1 MASRVR
7 RVMRWV
13 AYPLCYLFF
22 LGLFLYWSFPFDRI
36 GDRIIAEFDRASAR
50 DARRSGGE
58 PMKLSLGSI
67 DGYWLSGVEVHD
79 AELVVPAKKTRGSSK
94 MAAFNPV
101 TEAGATPK
109 PMSLRVDRATAR
121 VELLPLLLGK
131 VRIRFEVDAFGGSVQ
146 GTVPYGPGS
155 GDVELEV
162 EGLQLANVGPL
173 KSMLDEIPLLG
184 VVSGTLRLEPKDGK
198 FAKASGELAIEI
210 DKVVLGDGK
219 AKIQGVA
226 LPAAQVGRLTLAAKA
241 KDGVLEIEELSAQ
254 GRDFVLAGD
263 GKIKLHES
271 WKRTV
276 ADVHLRFKFTDA
288 YRDSDDA
295 TRGLLG
301 KPGETMPPLIELGP
315 SPFKRAKRDDGM
327 YGFYVHGPLGRIDA
341 DPQPERSS
349 ARSRRKRGK
358 RGGKARLPFA
368 KRSRKRSSKR
378 TPTSGARDGAAS
390 GSDSD
395 PRDSPRAP
403 KQPGNGDGDRAASGA
418 KDAGKGDE

>member
-1 MASRVR
+1 
-7 RVMRWV
+7 MRWV

-22 LGLFLYWSFPFDRI
+22 LGSFLYWSFPFDRI

-58 PMKLSLGSI
+58 PMKLRLGSI
-67 DGYWLSGVEVHD
+67 DGYWLSGVEILD
-79 AELVVPAKKTRGSSK
+79 AELLVPAKKARRSNK
-94 MAAFNPV
+94 MAASNPMN
-101 TEAGATPK
+101 EPGAAPK
-109 PMSLRVDRATAR
+109 PMSLRVDKATAR
-121 VELLPLLLGK
+121 VQLLPLLLGR
-131 VRIRFEVDAFGGSVQ
+131 VRIHFAVEAFGGSIH
-146 GTVPYGPGS
+146 GSVPYGTGS
-155 GDVELEV
+155 GDVELEM

-173 KSMLDEIPLLG
+173 KSMLDGIPLLG
-184 VVSGTLRLEPKDGK
+184 AVSGTLRLEPKGGK
-198 FAKASGELAIEI
+198 FAKASGELAVEI

-219 AKIQGVA
+219 AKVQGVA

-263 GKIKLHES
+263 GKVKLHES

-276 ADVHLRFKFTDA
+276 ADVHLRFKFTDT

-301 KPGETMPPLIELGP
+301 KPGEKMPPLIELGP

-349 ARSRRKRGK
+349 SRSRRKRGK
-358 RGGKARLPFA
+358 RSGKARLPFG
-368 KRSRKRSSKR
+368 KRPRKRSSKR
-378 TPTSGARDGAAS
+378 SPKSESRDGAGPDS
-390 GSDSD
+390 GSDR
-395 PRDSPRAP
+395 RDDSRAP
-403 KQPGNGDGDRAASGA
+403 KQPGGDGAVRSPSGA
-418 KDAGKGDE
+418 KDTGKGDE